1 MDSQENK
8 RVCINCLRYIA
19 LTPNLGR
26 CRLHDREVQ
35 PTDSCEDYAS
45 DIMLLNTKKG
55 WYVICGRDSVGPFNY
70 LEDIDVKVAEEL
82 KVDVKDVF
90 RAKARAYREPSKPLD
105 VAEDIIELN
114 DLTVQ
119 PIFNGLSKKVH
130 PAIGVVDDI
139 AYVGVTLPCLVSSKN
154 GTEEKELPFFITSTR
169 QKILCNK
176 EVLAKLKW
184 KLEYRVVNFEN
195 RWSLKGIEAFLNGKT
210 VNPRNVYLLV
220 RNAWKSYL
228 EFENEVIY
236 DFMTLW
242 TIGTY
247 FFHLFNSYPYVY
259 IGGLK
264 RSGKTKVLTVA
275 SLMCFNAIFSNN
287 LSTSAIFRLI
297 QSGRCTLLM
306 DETEKLAHKD
316 RAGDIRNLLL
326 SGYKRGEKV
335 YRSEKT
341 SKDKLVPQGFEVY
354 CPKMIAN
361 IQGIE
366 DVLEDRCITIIMK
379 RGRNK
384 QIINSEPSSHDLIW
398 QEIRDSLYTLYL
410 TYWKEVKEEYEKLS
424 EVCVISEVSEVG
436 GNILEQISDRE
447 RELWKP
453 ILCLASFFDKY
464 LSPTSQTTQT
474 SLTSLKEA
482 ITQFA
487 LQKVNE
493 KQVENITETGELIL
507 VQTLLEMV
515 HEDGYYKAKD
525 IKNAMAEKYDE
536 EQKWLNTK
544 WIGRALKRLGFTEKR
559 RVGTGTEYYLR
570 RQQVE
575 DLAIRLG
582 IVPQEK
588 AENSSVQQNSQK
600 ENSIQQVCRVGL
612 SEENFSLVYG
622 KLRELCRSKLYATT
636 EELEY
641 ATGIGKETLTAI
653 LQAMQR
659 EGKIIEYHQGCWR
672 VNA

>member
-1 MDSQENK
+1 M
-8 RVCINCLRYIA
+8 
-19 LTPNLGR
+19 
-26 CRLHDREVQ
+26 
-35 PTDSCEDYAS
+35 
-45 DIMLLNTKKG
+45 
-55 WYVICGRDSVGPFNY
+55 
-70 LEDIDVKVAEEL
+70 
-82 KVDVKDVF
+82 
-90 RAKARAYREPSKPLD
+90 
-105 VAEDIIELN
+105 
-114 DLTVQ
+114 
-119 PIFNGLSKKVH
+119 
-130 PAIGVVDDI
+130 
-139 AYVGVTLPCLVSSKN
+139 PCLKQEWN
-154 GTEEKELPFFITSTR
+154 GMEERELPFFITSTR

-210 VNPRNVYLLV
+210 VNPRDVYLLV

-316 RAGDIRNLLL
+316 RATDIRNLLL
-326 SGYKRGEKV
+326 SGYKRGVKV
-335 YRSEKT
+335 YRTEKT
-341 SKDKLVPQGFEVY
+341 SKDRLVPEAFEVY
-354 CPKMIAN
+354 SPKMIAN

-384 QIINSEPSSHDLIW
+384 QILNSEPSSHDLIW
-398 QEIRDSLYTLYL
+398 QEIRDSLYILYL
-410 TYWKEVKEEYEKLS
+410 TYWKEIKEEYDKLS
-424 EVCVISEVSEVG
+424 EGSEGSVGSEP
-436 GNILEQISDRE
+436 NRILQQISDRE

-453 ILCLASFFDKY
+453 IICLALFFDKY
-464 LSPTSQTTQT
+464 ILPSPSQPTLPSQP
-474 SLTSLKEA
+474 SLEKA
-482 ITQFA
+482 IIEFA
-487 LQKVNE
+487 LQKVKE
-493 KQVENITETGELIL
+493 KQVENVTETRELVLI
-507 VQTLLEMV
+507 QTLLEV
-515 HEDGYYKAKD
+515 VQADGYYKAKI
-525 IKNAMAEKYDE
+525 IKEAMAQKYEE
-536 EQKWLNTK
+536 EQKWLRSE
-544 WIGRALKRLGFTEKR
+544 WIGRALKRLGFTDKR
-559 RVGTGTEYYLR
+559 RVGTGTEYYLK

>member
-1 MDSQENK
+1 
-8 RVCINCLRYIA
+8 
-19 LTPNLGR
+19 
-26 CRLHDREVQ
+26 
-35 PTDSCEDYAS
+35 
-45 DIMLLNTKKG
+45 
-55 WYVICGRDSVGPFNY
+55 
-70 LEDIDVKVAEEL
+70 
-82 KVDVKDVF
+82 
-90 RAKARAYREPSKPLD
+90 
-105 VAEDIIELN
+105 
-114 DLTVQ
+114 
-119 PIFNGLSKKVH
+119 
-130 PAIGVVDDI
+130 
-139 AYVGVTLPCLVSSKN
+139 
-154 GTEEKELPFFITSTR
+154 
-169 QKILCNK
+169 
-176 EVLAKLKW
+176 
-184 KLEYRVVNFEN
+184 
-195 RWSLKGIEAFLNGKT
+195 
-210 VNPRNVYLLV
+210 
-220 RNAWKSYL
+220 
-228 EFENEVIY
+228 
-236 DFMTLW
+236 
-242 TIGTY
+242 
-247 FFHLFNSYPYVY
+247 
-259 IGGLK
+259 
-264 RSGKTKVLTVA
+264 
-275 SLMCFNAIFSNN
+275 MCFNAIFSNN

-464 LSPTSQTTQT
+464 NPLTSQTTQT
-474 SLTSLKEA
+474 SQTTLKET
-482 ITQFA
+482 IIQFA

-493 KQVENITETGELIL
+493 KQTENMTESGELIL

-559 RVGTGTEYYLR
+559 RVGTGTEYYLK